1 MMLWDQVT
9 VRSRLT
15 GAERPD
21 DMTVP
26 AHVYTVSGTN
36 PEYPYRP
43 GMMVHSL
50 RAIIGPDT
58 PRAVDPVNDDVIHK
72 GTTYRIDGPPMGRY
86 RRGQVHHWTIN
97 LERITG

>member
-9 VRSRLT
+9 VRSRREDA
-15 GAERPD
+15 GRPA

-36 PEYPYRP
+36 PREPDRLS
-43 GMMVHSL
+43 MMVHEL
-50 RAIIGPDT
+50 RAIIGPDL
-58 PRAVDPVNDDVIHK
+58 PRPIDPASDDVVHQ
-72 GTTYRIDGPPMGRY
+72 GTAYRVNGPPMGRY
-86 RRGQVHHWTIN
+86 RRGVLHHWTVN

>member
-9 VRSRLT
+9 VRSRLS
-15 GAERPD
+15 GGGRPD

-26 AHVYTVSGTN
+26 AHVYTVSGSN
-36 PEYPYRP
+36 PTEPNRP
-43 GMMVHSL
+43 GLIVDVL
-50 RAIIGPDT
+50 RVIIGPDA

-72 GTTYRIDGPPMGRY
+72 GTAYRIGGPPMGRY
-86 RRGQVHHWTIN
+86 RRGRLHHWTIN